1 MTARAAG
8 LACAAALV
16 SLGQPAA
23 ADGPALALL
32 TLDGVTLT
40 LTESAPPAIGDGEV
54 TLSFAQM
61 HLGFPLPPHLSLTLQ
76 SNAPGALFSEAAETS
91 VARITLN
98 GAAGDGT
105 GTALG
110 HETYIWFEPTEAI
123 LRPADAA
130 DRAIEGD
137 TGGGAAG
144 GMEGGDLMIET
155 QAIAR
160 TALGR
165 FRTLPV
171 LIDLRQSSP

>member
-1 MTARAAG
+1 VTARAAG

-61 HLGFPLPPHLSLTLQ
+61 HLGFPLPPRLSLTLR
-76 SNAPGALFSEAAETS
+76 STAPGALFSEAAETS
-91 VARITLN
+91 LARITLN
-98 GAAGDGT
+98 GAGDGT

-110 HETYIWFEPTEAI
+110 HETYIWFEPAEAV
-123 LRPADAA
+123 LRPADTA
-130 DRAIEGD
+130 DRAPEGG
-137 TGGGAAG
+137 TGGSTGG
-144 GMEGGDLMIET
+144 GMEGGALMIET

-171 LIDLRQSSP
+171 RIDLRQSSP